1 MAVICFMAGSARK
14 FDATE
19 FRARPH
25 TFAGERDARNFLSMS
40 DDTGRRT
47 RVEANSDEYVLR
59 VFDDPAEIDAAAW
72 AALLAEQPSAT
83 PFASLA
89 YLTALH
95 RSKSAVAATG
105 WAPHFLALEQ
115 QGQLVAAC
123 PLYLKD
129 HSYGEYV
136 FDWAWADAY
145 QRHGLEY
152 YPKLVDAIPFTP
164 VPGPRLLAR
173 THEHRLLLLRGI
185 EQLARSAKLSSAHL
199 LFLDDADQAAARAAG
214 WSMRSTVQFHWS
226 NRAPEPY
233 ADFAD
238 FLASLQ
244 REKRKKIQQERRR
257 VADAGVT
264 FSVASGA
271 AIGQADWDFFYR
283 CYTLTYRAH
292 HSTPYLTRDF
302 FARSSATMGD
312 NWLLFTAWR
321 DGQRIASSLIAIDP
335 ERKVAFGRYWGAT
348 EHIGCLHFDAC
359 YYQPLA
365 WCIAN
370 GYQRF
375 EGGAQGEHK
384 MARGLL
390 PVQTWSAHWLAHPQ
404 FARAIDDFLEREGA
418 GIESYLDELNE
429 RRPFKDDVVA
439 EGPAG

>member
-1 MAVICFMAGSARK
+1 
-14 FDATE
+14 
-19 FRARPH
+19 
-25 TFAGERDARNFLSMS
+25 MS
-40 DDTGRRT
+40 DQAKGRKRSSSSS
-47 RVEANSDEYVLR
+47 EEYVIR
-59 VFDDPAEIDAAAW
+59 VFDDPAEIDIPAWDGLVAA
-72 AALLAEQPSAT
+72 QPSAT
-83 PFASLA
+83 PFVSLE
-89 YLTALH
+89 YLRALH
-95 RSKSAVAATG
+95 ESASAVAETG
-105 WAPHFLALEQ
+105 WAPHFLALEHE
-115 QGQLVAAC
+115 GRLVAAC

-145 QRHGLEY
+145 RRHGLDY

-164 VPGPRLLAR
+164 VPGPRLLA
-173 THEHRLLLLRGI
+173 HSHGHRLLLLRGI

-199 LFLDDADQAAARAAG
+199 LFLDDADQAAAREAG
-214 WSMRSTVQFHWS
+214 WSMRSTVQFHWL
-226 NRAPEPY
+226 NRQPEPY
-233 ADFAD
+233 ADFAE
-238 FLASLQ
+238 FLASMQ

-264 FSVASGA
+264 FTVAAGE
-271 AIGQADWDFFYR
+271 AIGEEDWDFFYR

-302 FARSSATMGD
+302 FARSAASMSG

-321 DGQRIASSLIAIDP
+321 DGKRVASSLIVIDP
-335 ERKVAFGRYWGAT
+335 ERGAAFGRYWGAV
-348 EHIGCLHFDAC
+348 EHIPCLHFDAC

-370 GYQRF
+370 GYRRF

-404 FARAIDDFLEREGA
+404 FARAIGDFLEREGE
-418 GIESYLDELNE
+418 GVESYLNELNE
-429 RRPFKDDVVA
+429 RRPFKNT
-439 EGPAG
+439 EPAD

>member
-1 MAVICFMAGSARK
+1 
-14 FDATE
+14 
-19 FRARPH
+19 
-25 TFAGERDARNFLSMS
+25 MS
-40 DDTGRRT
+40 DEASLRQRDRT
-47 RVEANSDEYVLR
+47 DRDEYVLKI
-59 VFDDPAEIDAAAW
+59 VDDPAAIDADAW
-72 AALLAEQPSAT
+72 SALLAGQPAAT
-83 PFASLA
+83 PFVALA
-89 YLTALH
+89 YLRALH
-95 RSKSAVAATG
+95 QSRSAVSATG
-105 WAPHFLALEQ
+105 WAPHFLVLEQ
-115 QGQLVAAC
+115 AGVPVAAC

-145 QRHGLEY
+145 QRHGLDY
-152 YPKLVDAIPFTP
+152 YPKLVAAVPFTP

-199 LFLDDADQAAARAAG
+199 LFLDASDQAAAREAG

-233 ADFAD
+233 ADFAE
-238 FLASLQ
+238 FLSSLQ

-264 FSVASGA
+264 FTVASGA
-271 AIGQADWDFFYR
+271 AIANADWDFFYR

-302 FARSSATMGD
+302 FARTSASMAD
-312 NWLLFTAWR
+312 HWLLFTAWQ
-321 DGQRIASSLIAIDP
+321 DGARIASSLIAIDP
-335 ERKVAFGRYWGAT
+335 ERRTAFGRYWGAV
-348 EHIGCLHFDAC
+348 EYVPCLHFDAC

-429 RRPFKDDVVA
+429 RRPFKAGA
-439 EGPAG
+439 EPER

>member
-1 MAVICFMAGSARK
+1 
-14 FDATE
+14 
-19 FRARPH
+19 
-25 TFAGERDARNFLSMS
+25 MS
-40 DDTGRRT
+40 DDAGRRE
-47 RVEANSDEYVLR
+47 RSGAGSEEYVIR
-59 VFDDPAEIDAAAW
+59 VHDDPAGIDAAAW
-72 AALLAEQPSAT
+72 ESLRAEQPSST
-83 PFASLA
+83 PFVSIA
-89 YLTALH
+89 YLRALH
-95 RSKSAVAATG
+95 ASKSAVADTG
-105 WAPHFLALEQ
+105 WTPHFMTLERD
-115 QGQLVAAC
+115 GRIAAAC

-145 QRHGLEY
+145 RRHGLEY

-173 THEHRLLLLRGI
+173 SHDERVLLLRGI

-199 LFLDDADQAAARAAG
+199 LFLDDADQAAAREAG
-214 WSMRSTVQFHWS
+214 WSMRTTVQFHWT
-226 NRAPEPY
+226 NREPSPY
-233 ADFAD
+233 ADFAE
-238 FLASLQ
+238 FLACLQ

-264 FSVASGA
+264 FTTASGD
-271 AIGQADWDFFYR
+271 AIAKADWDFFYR

-302 FARSSATMGD
+302 FARMATTMGD

-321 DGQRIASSLIAIDP
+321 DGQRVAASLIAIDP
-335 ERKVAFGRYWGAT
+335 ERKTAFGRYWGAV
-348 EHIGCLHFDAC
+348 EHINCLHFDAC

-370 GYQRF
+370 GYRRF

-384 MARGLL
+384 MARGLM

-418 GIESYLDELNE
+418 GVETYLDELNE
-429 RRPFKDDVVA
+429 RRPFKA
-439 EGPAG
+439 EPTA